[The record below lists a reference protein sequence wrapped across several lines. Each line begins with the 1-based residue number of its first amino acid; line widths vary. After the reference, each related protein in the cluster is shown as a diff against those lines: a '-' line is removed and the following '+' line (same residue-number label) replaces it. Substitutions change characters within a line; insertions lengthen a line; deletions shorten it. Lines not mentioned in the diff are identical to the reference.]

1 MKQLNHNLA
10 REIKR
15 NLARFLSIFAISAL
29 GVSFFAGIRAASP
42 DMKEAGDRYFN
53 AFLLADITVISTS
66 GLTDED
72 IEALRALPGVEAVEP
87 LVSADASMALSGEAE
102 LNVHLISMPIEP
114 ALPLGVGAQML
125 PSYGIDEEPER
136 FLNMPEVISGRL
148 PLDDYE
154 VALDSIAADKG
165 VKIGDWLVFTGTGGD
180 ARLRVVGFIDSVK
193 YVSRLERGNSTVG
206 NGTSDAFAY
215 ASGNAIVKLGSKLP
229 MLGMLSKRY
238 TQAEILVEGARGVS
252 SFSDEYFTLV
262 KEAAGRIEEYAGG
275 AGTWYIND
283 RAGNAGY
290 SDYSENTDRIA
301 AIGDV
306 FPLIFFVVAALVT
319 LTTMTRMV
327 EEKRTEMGALKALGF
342 SGGVI
347 CLQYVSYAAFA
358 SVSGGIIGCVFGFK
372 LFPTVIG
379 SAYNILYRIPG
390 FKAPFRWDIAAV
402 SIIAIVACT
411 VLATLGAS
419 LSTLRETPA
428 ALLRP
433 KAPKAGKRIILER
446 VVWLW
451 KRLSFTAKV
460 TVRNLIRYRKRFWMS
475 VIGIAGSCSLL
486 VTGFGL
492 KDSIFGIAPAQ
503 FGEIWNMDVQ
513 GYAYDAMPKE
523 ELKEIVETQAPDGLF
538 DSVLY
543 CYDKPMTA
551 AVEGASVSDVHLLG
565 VESYEAMSG
574 KIELTDGGEPAP
586 LTGGGV
592 VVTRKLAEIL
602 SLDAGSELTLVSGG
616 LKYRVAVTGVA
627 DNYVRHYVYITPDC
641 YERTFGMPM
650 RYNGFMACAPGGIT
664 DEQLDEAAQRLLSD
678 KRMYHIASLSGIYED
693 VENSLSV
700 LDYVVLVL
708 IAGSAM
714 LTFVVML
721 NLTNINITERRRELA
736 TLRVLG
742 FYDKE
747 MYDYVFRE
755 NIALSIIGAAAG
767 MVFGRYMHSFVI
779 KTCEVDLVMF
789 IRAAEPLS
797 FVYAFAL
804 TVAFC
809 LMVNAVMRRKIR
821 AVDMVESLK
830 SAE

>member
-53 AFLLADITVISTS
+53 AYSLADITVMSTS

-72 IEALRALPGVEAVEP
+72 IEALRSLPGVEAVMP
-87 LVSADASMALSGEAE
+87 VVGADASMDAGGEAE
-102 LNVHLISMPIEP
+102 LNVHLISMPIKP
-114 ALPLGVGAQML
+114 SLPLGVGAQML
-125 PSYGIDEEPER
+125 PTYSINREPER

-154 VALDSIAADKG
+154 VALDSLVADKG
-165 VKIGDWLVFTGTGGD
+165 VQIGDWMVFAGAGGEV
-180 ARLRVVGFIDSVK
+180 RLRVVGFIDSVK

-206 NGTSDAFAY
+206 NGLSDAFAY
-215 ASGNAIVKLGSKLP
+215 ASGNAIIKLGSKLP
-229 MLGMLSKRY
+229 MMGMLNKRY
-238 TQAEILVEGARGVS
+238 TQAEILVEGARDVS
-252 SFSDEYFTLV
+252 SFSEKYDGLV
-262 KEAAGRIEEYAGG
+262 DAAIERIEEYGLSAS
-275 AGTWYIND
+275 GTWYVYD
-283 RAGNAGY
+283 RTGNAGY

-347 CLQYVSYAAFA
+347 CFQYVAYAALA
-358 SVSGGIIGCVFGFK
+358 SVTGGIIGCVFGFK

-390 FKAPFRWDIAAV
+390 FKAPFRWDIAVA

-411 VLATLGAS
+411 VLATLAAS
-419 LSTLRETPA
+419 LSTLREKPA

-446 VVWLW
+446 VTWLW

-513 GYAYDAMPKE
+513 GYAYDAMPME
-523 ELKEIVETQAPDGLF
+523 ELKGIVETQAPLF

-551 AVEGASVSDVHLLG
+551 AVGETNVSDVHLLG

-574 KIELTDGGEPAP
+574 KIELIDGGDPVP
-586 LTGGGV
+586 LTGEGV
-592 VVTRKLAEIL
+592 VITRKLAEIL
-602 SLDAGSELTLVSGG
+602 SLGAGSELTLVSGG
-616 LKYRVAVTGVA
+616 VEYPVMVTGVA
-627 DNYVRHYVYITPDC
+627 DNYVRHYVYMTPDY
-641 YERTFGMPM
+641 YERTFGMAM

-747 MYDYVFRE
+747 TYDYVFRE
-755 NIALSIIGAAAG
+755 NIALAVIGAAAG
-767 MVFGRYMHSFVI
+767 MVFGRFMHSFVI

-789 IRAAEPLS
+789 IRSAEPIS

-804 TVAFC
+804 TVVFC